1 MQSSRGGVSR
11 AYRLGS
17 IVALAVSVFFV
28 VSAYQLSLGSL
39 TEPRPG
45 LWPFLVG
52 LVMAA
57 SSVALFFTDDREDYQ
72 RFTGRFRFIIFGL
85 LSLAAFIVA
94 FAFLGFI
101 LPGFLTFVFWLRF
114 LGEEPWGR
122 ALGLAALFTA
132 LFYILFV
139 LLLGVPFPDDVVAML
154 WGGE

>member
-1 MQSSRGGVSR
+1 MSRI
-11 AYRLGS
+11 YRRGS

-28 VSAYQLSLGSL
+28 ASAYQLSLGSL

-72 RFTGRFRFIIFGL
+72 RVTGRFRFIIFGL

-139 LLLGVPFPDDVVAML
+139 LLLGVPFPDDVVAMA

>member
-1 MQSSRGGVSR
+1 VSR
-11 AYRLGS
+11 IYRLGS

-28 VSAYQLSLGSL
+28 ASAYQLSLGSL

-52 LVMAA
+52 LAMAA

-72 RFTGRFRFIIFGL
+72 RVTGRFRFIIFGL

-139 LLLGVPFPDDVVAML
+139 LLLGVPFPDDVVARL

>member
-1 MQSSRGGVSR
+1 MSRI
-11 AYRLGS
+11 YRLGS

-28 VSAYQLSLGSL
+28 ASAYQLSLGSL

-52 LVMAA
+52 LTMAA

-101 LPGFLTFVFWLRF
+101 LPGFLTFAFWLRF

-122 ALGLAALFTA
+122 ALGLAALFTT

>member
-1 MQSSRGGVSR
+1 VSR
-11 AYRLGS
+11 IYRLGS

-28 VSAYQLSLGSL
+28 ASAYQLSLGSL

>member
-1 MQSSRGGVSR
+1 VSR
-11 AYRLGS
+11 IYRLGS

-28 VSAYQLSLGSL
+28 ASAYQLSLGSL

-101 LPGFLTFVFWLRF
+101 LPGFLIFVFWLRF

-132 LFYILFV
+132 LFYVLFV

>member
-1 MQSSRGGVSR
+1 MSRI
-11 AYRLGS
+11 YRLGS

-28 VSAYQLSLGSL
+28 ASAYQLSLGSL

-122 ALGLAALFTA
+122 TLGLAALFTA
-132 LFYILFV
+132 LFYVLFV

>member
-1 MQSSRGGVSR
+1 MSRI
-11 AYRLGS
+11 YRLGS

-28 VSAYQLSLGSL
+28 ASAYQLSLGSL

-57 SSVALFFTDDREDYQ
+57 SSVALFFNDDREDYQ

-101 LPGFLTFVFWLRF
+101 LPGFLIFVFWLRF

-132 LFYILFV
+132 LFYVLFV

-154 WGGE
+154 WGGD

>member
-1 MQSSRGGVSR
+1 MSRV
-11 AYRLGS
+11 YRLGS
-17 IVALAVSVFFV
+17 IVALGVSVFFV
-28 VSAYQLSLGSL
+28 VSAYQLTLGSL

-114 LGEEPWGR
+114 LGEEPWSR

-132 LFYILFV
+132 LFYILFE
-139 LLLGVPFPDDVVAML
+139 LLLGVPFPNDVVAML
-154 WGGE
+154 WGGD

>member
-1 MQSSRGGVSR
+1 MSRI
-11 AYRLGS
+11 YRLGS

-28 VSAYQLSLGSL
+28 ASAYQLSLGSL

-52 LVMAA
+52 LAMAA

-72 RFTGRFRFIIFGL
+72 RVTGRFRFIIFGL

-139 LLLGVPFPDDVVAML
+139 LLLGVPFPDDVVARL

>member
-1 MQSSRGGVSR
+1 VSR
-11 AYRLGS
+11 IYRLGS

-57 SSVALFFTDDREDYQ
+57 SSVALFFTDDRGDYP
-72 RFTGRFRFIIFGL
+72 RFTGRFRFIILGL

-139 LLLGVPFPDDVVAML
+139 LLLRVPFPDDVVAML

>member
-1 MQSSRGGVSR
+1 MSRI
-11 AYRLGS
+11 YRLGS

-28 VSAYQLSLGSL
+28 ASAYQLSLGSL

-52 LVMAA
+52 LAMAA
-57 SSVALFFTDDREDYQ
+57 SSVALLFTDDREDYQ

-139 LLLGVPFPDDVVAML
+139 LLLRVPFPDDVVAML

>member
-1 MQSSRGGVSR
+1 MSRI
-11 AYRLGS
+11 YRLGS

-28 VSAYQLSLGSL
+28 ASAYQLSLGSL

-132 LFYILFV
+132 LFYVLFV

>member
-1 MQSSRGGVSR
+1 VSR

-17 IVALAVSVFFV
+17 IVALVVSVYFV

-45 LWPFLVG
+45 LWPFMVG
-52 LVMAA
+52 LVMSV
-57 SSVALFFTDDREDYQ
+57 SSVALFFTDNREDYE
-72 RFTGRFRFIIFGL
+72 RFTGRFLFIILGL
-85 LSLAAFIVA
+85 LSLGAFIVA

-122 ALGLAALFTA
+122 ALALAVLFTA

-139 LLLGVPFPDDVVAML
+139 LLLGVPFPDDVVARL
-154 WGGE
+154 WGGD

>member
-1 MQSSRGGVSR
+1 MSRI
-11 AYRLGS
+11 YRLGS

-28 VSAYQLSLGSL
+28 ASAYQLSLGSL

-101 LPGFLTFVFWLRF
+101 LPGFLTFAFWLRF

>member
-1 MQSSRGGVSR
+1 VSR
-11 AYRLGS
+11 IYRLGS

-28 VSAYQLSLGSL
+28 ASAYQLSLGSL

-122 ALGLAALFTA
+122 ALGLAVLFTA
-132 LFYILFV
+132 LFYVLFV

>member
-1 MQSSRGGVSR
+1 MSRI
-11 AYRLGS
+11 YRLGS

-28 VSAYQLSLGSL
+28 ASAYQLSLGSL

-139 LLLGVPFPDDVVAML
+139 LLLGVPFPDDVVAMA

>member
-1 MQSSRGGVSR
+1 MSRI
-11 AYRLGS
+11 YRLGS

-94 FAFLGFI
+94 FAFFGFI
-101 LPGFLTFVFWLRF
+101 LPGFLTFLFWLRF

-139 LLLGVPFPDDVVAML
+139 LLLRVPFPDDVVAML

>member
-1 MQSSRGGVSR
+1 VSR
-11 AYRLGS
+11 IYRLGS

-28 VSAYQLSLGSL
+28 ASAYQLSLGSL

-139 LLLGVPFPDDVVAML
+139 LLLGVPFPDDVVAMA

>member
-1 MQSSRGGVSR
+1 VSR
-11 AYRLGS
+11 IYRLGS

-94 FAFLGFI
+94 FAFFGFI
-101 LPGFLTFVFWLRF
+101 LPGFLTFLFWLRF

-154 WGGE
+154 WGGK

>member
-1 MQSSRGGVSR
+1 MSRI
-11 AYRLGS
+11 YRLGS

-57 SSVALFFTDDREDYQ
+57 SSVALFFTDDSEDYQ

-94 FAFLGFI
+94 FAFFGFI
-101 LPGFLTFVFWLRF
+101 LPGFLTFLFWLRF

-139 LLLGVPFPDDVVAML
+139 LLLRVPFPDDVVAML

>member
-1 MQSSRGGVSR
+1 MSRI
-11 AYRLGS
+11 YRLGS

-28 VSAYQLSLGSL
+28 ASAYQLSLGSL

-72 RFTGRFRFIIFGL
+72 RVTGRFRFIIFGL

-122 ALGLAALFTA
+122 ALGLAALFTT